1 MRVVESIYDYLRRL
15 QQFELEPGMIN
26 LQVTTRDAAR
36 SGGDQPSLT
45 ANVDRVNRV
54 LNQHLVA
61 CQDCFHPLNR
71 CAVQVWAAP
80 IHPDW
85 RVDAF
90 CNIRVD
96 PTTIIVDVGRVAA
109 PDWLK
114 LVAHEYAHAIVGGAG
129 HSPRYGAML
138 QHLCLGLG
146 FEWMA
151 DPDWSEADLQVF
163 PAYQSTIDPLRF
175 WREGA

>member
-1 MRVVESIYDYLRRL
+1 MPVVESIDAYLQRL
-15 QQFELEPGMIN
+15 QRFELEPGMIN
-26 LQVTTRDAAR
+26 LQVMAPNAPRSLAAT
-36 SGGDQPSLT
+36 L
-45 ANVDRVNRV
+45 DRVNCV

-71 CAVQVWAAP
+71 CSVQVWAAP

-96 PTTIIVDVGRVAA
+96 PATIIVDVGRVAVT
-109 PDWLK
+109 DWLK

-129 HSPRYGAML
+129 HSSRYGAVL

-146 FEWMA
+146 LEWRV

-163 PAYQSTIDPLRF
+163 PVYQSTIDPLQF
-175 WREGA
+175 WCAAT